1 MAAHGKYGAYG
12 THMSNM
18 VRIVQCVCTTHG
30 GMHGTENQIGNRVN
44 GDVYHRVKIIDI
56 QFEKRVTHKN
66 HRVTLAASAKHT
78 AGFKYGVEHI
88 VWH

>member
-1 MAAHGKYGAYG
+1 MNVPVL
-12 THMSNM
+12 HMVACM
-18 VRIVQCVCTTHG
+18 VQKI
-30 GMHGTENQIGNRVN
+30 